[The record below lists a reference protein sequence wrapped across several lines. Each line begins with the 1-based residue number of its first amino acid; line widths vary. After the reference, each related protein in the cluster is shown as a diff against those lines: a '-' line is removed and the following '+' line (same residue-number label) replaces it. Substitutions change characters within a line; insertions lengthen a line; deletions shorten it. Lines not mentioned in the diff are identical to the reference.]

1 MVAILTAAHHGF
13 ELTSGVGLVWQPEL
27 GLAPASALWGA
38 QIPLWVTLAA
48 RGSRRWDRLLAVLS
62 GTALAGVFVHFLLWP
77 WHRNR
82 LGIPILTE
90 AEGLEPKVLPAYN
103 TLLHAWAVASALSIL
118 HEVRPGAR
126 RWSLVGLAALPLLRR
141 SAQHHFSWLTQEA
154 QKNPAW
160 WNRGVLNDGRVD
172 IRPRPTRPGLSRGVP
187 PELAAWTVRRLST
200 LPYLEVD
207 IRVLVSHSGG
217 VLIETD
223 PLERS
228 TQK

>member
-13 ELTSGVGLVWQPEL
+13 ELTNGVGLVWQPEL

-48 RGSRRWDRLLAVLS
+48 KGGRRWDRLLAVLS

-77 WHRNR
+77 WRRNR

-90 AEGLEPKVLPAYN
+90 AEGLEPNVLPAYN
-103 TLLHAWAVASALSIL
+103 ALLQVWGLACGVSIL

-160 WNRGVLNDGRVD
+160 WNRGVLGADVY
-172 IRPRPTRPGLSRGVP
+172 RPSSRPTVANEAT
-187 PELAAWTVRRLST
+187 PELSGSPVSGSGLWRPIRRFLSFGW
-200 LPYLEVD
+200 P
-207 IRVLVSHSGG
+207 SPWS
-217 VLIETD
+217 
-223 PLERS
+223 PS
-228 TQK
+228 TQRVT